1 MSLRTNLATRPFY
14 NERAVQA
21 IVAVVVALV
30 GLATI
35 INLWQVTVLT
45 SRDRALGAER
55 AAAES
60 RIDALRRQTS
70 RARTGLDGSRAAAI
84 GDAVREANA
93 VIDGRTFSWT
103 ALFNWLE
110 TALPPDVRIVS
121 IRPRVDTD
129 GRFVLGLTVEG
140 RDVAAIDT
148 FLTRLEST
156 GRFEGLLVRTER
168 ETDEGTVE
176 ATTEGILL
184 RRAAATSGGTQ

>member
-21 IVAVVVALV
+21 VITALGVLVAL
-30 GLATI
+30 ATA
-35 INLWQVTVLT
+35 INLWQVTALT
-45 SRDRALGAER
+45 RRDRVLGAER
-55 AAAES
+55 AVAES

-70 RARTGLDGSRAAAI
+70 HARTGLDGSRAVAI
-84 GDAVREANA
+84 GNAVREANA

-110 TALPPDVRIVS
+110 TSLPPDVRIVS

-140 RDVAAIDT
+140 RDVTAIDT

-168 ETDEGTVE
+168 ETDDGTIE
-176 ATTEGILL
+176 ATTEGVY
-184 RRAAATSGGTQ
+184 RRDVVAPGGTR

>member
-21 IVAVVVALV
+21 IITLVGALVVVATV
-30 GLATI
+30 
-35 INLWQVTVLT
+35 INLWQVTTLT
-45 SRDRALGAER
+45 RRDRALVAER
-55 AAAES
+55 TAADS
-60 RIDALRRQTS
+60 RIDTLRRQTS
-70 RARTGLDGSRAAAI
+70 RARSGLDGARVAAVS
-84 GDAVREANA
+84 DAVREANA

-121 IRPRVDTD
+121 IRPRVETD
-129 GRFVLGLTVEG
+129 GRFMLGIVVEG
-140 RDVAAIDT
+140 RDVTAIDT

-168 ETDEGTVE
+168 ETEEGTIE
-176 ATTEGILL
+176 ATAEGVY
-184 RRAAATSGGTQ
+184 RRTAASDGGTR

>member
-1 MSLRTNLATRPFY
+1 VSLRTNLATRPFY

-21 IVAVVVALV
+21 VITVIGVLVV
-30 GLATI
+30 LATA
-35 INLWQVTVLT
+35 INLWQITALT
-45 SRDRALGAER
+45 NRDRALGEQR
-55 AAAES
+55 AAADS
-60 RIDALRRQTS
+60 RIDTLRRQTG
-70 RARTGLDGSRAAAI
+70 RARTGLDGSRVAAI

-110 TALPPDVRIVS
+110 TALPADVRIVS
-121 IRPRVDTD
+121 IRPRVETD

-140 RDVAAIDT
+140 RDVTAIDT

-168 ETDEGTVE
+168 ETDDGTIE
-176 ATTEGILL
+176 ATTEGVY
-184 RRAAATSGGTQ
+184 RRDAVTTGGTR